1 MPFIQ
6 KFLHISLLFIA
17 LCMPAVAA
25 TQATASISSNTIYL
39 GDTFYLTVQVDD
51 TGSDYQLD
59 TSQLSNDFN
68 VGSPSRSQQT
78 SYINGNFTQ
87 QTTWTVSL
95 RAKSVGKFTIPALT
109 LGDLTTQAIQ
119 IEVKQPGKQQQ
130 STSSDT
136 IFIENSINKNS
147 VYIDQP
153 VIIDTKIFVAENVAN
168 GDIQPP
174 SLSDASIEPLDVDQQ
189 QNQVIRN
196 GLRYRV
202 FHYQYKVTPSVA
214 GDVSI
219 ISPLLTGSV
228 QQVTRVNG
236 WQDRVKTTPINIRGN
251 NLPLTVKAMP
261 AGFKGDWL
269 ISEDVRLIENNDL
282 QAEEHFVGE
291 PITRSISLQVASI
304 ALDKMPEIDLNY
316 DKALRVYPDQDD
328 LKQGTI
334 DGLIYSQRT
343 VTHAIIANKP
353 GKLVLPEIKVAW
365 WNSKTEK
372 QEYATLPA
380 QTLTINPAPQ
390 SANQSNNSSANSSVQ
405 SHQDFSALPATPNS
419 AATNNQTSEEQTT
432 QLLYWQI
439 STLVLLLLLIL
450 LSFYHVRSTHNLTV
464 APKVPKKT
472 KQSTPYKALL
482 AALKEAK
489 PSQVYLALLQY
500 GQVQQP
506 NMNKLAQL
514 CEVDG
519 LDSDLKQQLLI
530 NLQQLEQA
538 CSGKAHHWD
547 AQQLLKLIKM
557 HHQVTAMSDP
567 SQITNLNP

>member
-6 KFLHISLLFIA
+6 KCLHISLLFIA
-17 LCMPAVAA
+17 MCLPAVAA

-51 TGSDYQLD
+51 TGSEYQLD
-59 TSQLSNDFN
+59 TSQLSDDFN

-78 SYINGNFTQ
+78 SYINGDFTQ

-95 RAKSVGKFTIPALT
+95 QAKSVGKLTIPALT
-109 LGDLTTQAIQ
+109 LDDLTTQAIP

-136 IFIENSINKNS
+136 IFIENTINKDS

-153 VIIDTKIFVAENVAN
+153 VIVDTKIFVSENVTN

-174 SLSDASIEPLDVDQQ
+174 TLNDASIEPIDVDQQ
-189 QNQVIRN
+189 QSQVIRN

-219 ISPLLTGSV
+219 TSPLLTGSV
-228 QQVTRVNG
+228 RQVTRVNG

-251 NLPLTVKAMP
+251 NLSLTVKSMP
-261 AGFKGDWL
+261 AGLKGGWL

-282 QAEEHFVGE
+282 QAEQHFVGE

-304 ALDKMPEIDLNY
+304 ALEKMPEIDLNY
-316 DKALRVYPDQDD
+316 DKSLRVYPDQDD

-334 DGLIYSQRT
+334 NGLIYSQRT
-343 VTHAIIANKP
+343 ISHAIIANKS
-353 GKLVLPEIKVAW
+353 GELVLPEIKVAW

-390 SANQSNNSSANSSVQ
+390 STSQTNSANKIQVNQSVPVTDTSNTGIGNRQ
-405 SHQDFSALPATPNS
+405 TP
-419 AATNNQTSEEQTT
+419 QEQTR

-439 STLVLLLLLIL
+439 STLVLLVLLIA
-450 LSFYHVRSTHNLTV
+450 LSFYHIKKTRHHTV
-464 APKVPKKT
+464 IPKVAKTPKSNASFKT
-472 KQSTPYKALL
+472 LL
-482 AALKEAK
+482 KTLKEAK
-489 PSQVYLALLQY
+489 PNQAYLALLRY
-500 GQVQQP
+500 GQVQQADL
-506 NMNKLAQL
+506 NKLQQL
-514 CEVDG
+514 CKLSG
-519 LDSDLKQQLLI
+519 LDQETKQKLSI
-530 NLQQLEQA
+530 NLQQLELA
-538 CSGKAHHWD
+538 CAGKAHHWD
-547 AQQLLKLIKM
+547 AQELIKLIKA
-557 HHQVTAMSDP
+557 HHQVTVDSDQ

>member
-1 MPFIQ
+1 
-6 KFLHISLLFIA
+6 
-17 LCMPAVAA
+17 MPAVAA
-25 TQATASISSNTIYL
+25 TQATASISTNTIYL

-51 TGSDYQLD
+51 TGSQYQLD
-59 TSQLSNDFN
+59 TSALSDDFN
-68 VGSPSRSQQT
+68 VSSPSRSQQT
-78 SYINGNFTQ
+78 SYINGDFTQ

-95 RAKSVGKFTIPALT
+95 QAKSVGKFTIPALS
-109 LGDLTTQAIQ
+109 LNGLTTQAIP

-136 IFIENSINKNS
+136 IFIENTINKDS

-153 VIIDTKIFVAENVAN
+153 VIVDTKIFVSENVTN

-174 SLSDASIEPLDVDQQ
+174 TLNDASIEPIDVDQQ

-219 ISPLLTGSV
+219 TSPLLTGSV
-228 QQVTRVNG
+228 RQVTRVNG

-251 NLPLTVKAMP
+251 NLDLTVKSMP

-282 QAEEHFVGE
+282 QAEQHFVGE

-316 DKALRVYPDQDD
+316 DKSLRVYPDQDD

-334 DGLIYSQRT
+334 NGLIYSQRT
-343 VTHAIIANKP
+343 ISHAIIANKS
-353 GKLVLPEIKVAW
+353 GELVLPEIKVAW

-390 SANQSNNSSANSSVQ
+390 SASQTNNANNIQANQSAPVTDTSNTDVGNQ
-405 SHQDFSALPATPNS
+405 QTPQQ
-419 AATNNQTSEEQTT
+419 QTK

-439 STLVLLLLLIL
+439 STLVLLLLLIA
-450 LSFYHVRSTHNLTV
+450 LSFYHIKTTRHHTV
-464 APKVPKKT
+464 TSKVAKPPKSNASFKT
-472 KQSTPYKALL
+472 LL
-482 AALKEAK
+482 KTLKEAK
-489 PSQVYLALLQY
+489 PNQVYLALLQY

-506 NMNKLAQL
+506 DLNKLQQL
-514 CEVDG
+514 CGLSG
-519 LDSDLKQQLLI
+519 LDEETKQKLSI
-530 NLQQLEQA
+530 NLQQLELA
-538 CSGKAHHWD
+538 CAGKAHHWD
-547 AQQLLKLIKM
+547 AQELIKLIKA
-557 HHQVTAMSDP
+557 HHQVTVDSDQ

>member
-25 TQATASISSNTIYL
+25 SQATASISSNTIYL

-51 TGSDYQLD
+51 TGSEYQLD
-59 TSQLSNDFN
+59 TSQLSDDFT

-78 SYINGNFTQ
+78 SYINGDFTQ

-95 RAKSVGKFTIPALT
+95 QAKSVGKFVIPALT
-109 LGDLTTQAIQ
+109 LDDLTTQAIP
-119 IEVKQPGKQQQ
+119 IEIKQPGEQQQ
-130 STSSDT
+130 STANDT
-136 IFIENSINKNS
+136 IFIENTLNKDT

-153 VIIDTKIFVAENVAN
+153 VILDTKIFVAENVAN

-174 SLSDASIEPLDVDQQ
+174 TLSDASIEPIDVDQQ

-214 GDVSI
+214 GNVSI
-219 ISPLLTGSV
+219 TSPLLTGSV
-228 QQVTRVNG
+228 RQVTRVNG

-251 NLPLTVKAMP
+251 NLSLSVKAMP

-282 QAEEHFVGE
+282 QAETHFVGE

-316 DKALRVYPDQDD
+316 DPSLRVYPDQDD

-334 DGLIYSQRT
+334 DGQLYSQRT
-343 VTHAIIANKP
+343 VTHAIIANKS
-353 GKLVLPEIKVAW
+353 GQLVLPEITVAW
-365 WNSKTEK
+365 WNSNTEK

-380 QTLTINPAPQ
+380 QTLTIKPTPQNASPSNNANNGQPDQIASTLPAP
-390 SANQSNNSSANSSVQ
+390 SNNPVGANQPQAQ
-405 SHQDFSALPATPNS
+405 SRT
-419 AATNNQTSEEQTT
+419 
-432 QLLYWQI
+432 LLYWQI

-450 LSFYHVRSTHNLTV
+450 FSFYHVRRIRDLTI
-464 APKVPKKT
+464 APKTPKKA

-482 AALKEAK
+482 QALKEAK
-489 PSQVYLALLQY
+489 PNQVYLALLRY
-500 GQVQQP
+500 GQEQQP
-506 NMNKLAQL
+506 DLSRLQQL
-514 CEVDG
+514 CDNDALG
-519 LDSDLKQQLLI
+519 NDLKQSLFD
-530 NLQQLEQA
+530 NLQQLEFA
-538 CSGKAHHWD
+538 CAGKAHQWE

-557 HHQVTAMSDP
+557 HHQVTASSD
-567 SQITNLNP
+567 SGQITNLNP